1 MSNAPK
7 GAGGVFGNDSVDD
20 QLEYLTSQ
28 LSLSKSQQAS
38 ARPILEEKTKA
49 ILDIRERRFPV
60 AKPGSPPSPEGGKAM
75 KEAMDGIHVKMLA
88 ILNDEQKKKYEA
100 LGLDSIELPKK

>member
-1 MSNAPK
+1 M
-7 GAGGVFGNDSVDD
+7 DD
-20 QLEYLTSQ
+20 QLTYLTSQ

-38 ARPILEEKTKA
+38 ARPILEEKSRA
-49 ILDIRERRFPV
+49 ILDVREKKFPV
-60 AKPGSPPSPEGGKAM
+60 AKPGSSPSPEGAKAM
-75 KEAMDGIHVKMLA
+75 KDAMDGIHVKMLA